1 MDAGRGSVLRSTL
14 VLFSLI
20 LGVYGGVAGLK
31 PPPALP
37 DSAPPTEFSAG
48 RAMRF
53 VERLAA
59 KPHPFASAA
68 HDEVLAEVVG
78 LWNALGFEPEI
89 QATVLVDEKRG
100 EAAKVANILT
110 RLKGTEAGKAVMLVA
125 HYDSVPSS
133 LGAADDAAGV
143 AALLETARALRV
155 GPAPKHD
162 VVFLVTDGEE
172 TGLFG
177 ARAFVKEHPWAAD
190 VGLAINFEARGTTG
204 PSVMFETSDGNGP
217 LIRAFA
223 ASAPRPQ
230 ATSFASTVYR
240 RIPNGTDLSVF
251 LKAGMQGLNFAFIG
265 EPRDYHTPQD
275 SPAHLDRRSLQH
287 HGSSALALARYF
299 GEVGVPEKG
308 TTGAVYFNAIGPGLV
323 VYSVP
328 TACLAA
334 FLALLLL
341 AAAGVVGFRKGL
353 LTPQKLLRSVFF
365 LFLVLALGPV
375 IAVLFVKLVGLSHG
389 TWLPTGEPGSNLL
402 YFTALLFLVSAEFL
416 ILYGL
421 FRHKNGWHNIA
432 FAASSLGVLLT
443 IGLTAAVP
451 GASYI
456 VGMPSLLG
464 AATMLGIFL
473 FRADGIDT
481 TGGTAAVGLCSFAT
495 GIVFAPLL
503 YFIFVA
509 LGLTPMGTAGLAVL
523 LVLAL
528 QDIIPAIEILS
539 RKGTGTWALL
549 AVLAFV
555 GSTIAGAVTTRYTI
569 RHPRPS
575 QMGYCLDID
584 AGRAAWF
591 IDADAE
597 DTWTA
602 RFMPDPEPGFKT
614 GDTSVERISFIGGEA
629 PLFAPQPPAV
639 EKIEESETGEG
650 RLLRVRVR
658 SPRRAAKLAIESE
671 KADVGGV
678 ELNGVPIVA
687 TGPGGKGLR
696 FRFFGP
702 GADGYELQ
710 LKLKGRAPLSITVTE
725 WVIGLPEVPGWT
737 WPQPPPEIMPVR
749 LWTMFRK
756 TVVL

>member
-1 MDAGRGSVLRSTL
+1 MDAGRGSVLRPTL

-37 DSAPPTEFSAG
+37 DSAPLTEFSAG

-143 AALLETARALRV
+143 AALLETARALKV

-177 ARAFVKEHPWAAD
+177 ARAFVKEHPWA
-190 VGLAINFEARGTTG
+190 TG
-204 PSVMFETSDGNGP
+204 PSVMFETSGGNGP

-240 RIPNGTDLSVF
+240 RMPNGTDLSVF

-287 HGSSALALARYF
+287 HGSSALALARHF
-299 GEVGVPEKG
+299 GEAGVPEKG
-308 TTGAVYFNAIGPGLV
+308 TTDAVYFNAIGPGLV
-323 VYSVP
+323 VYSVR

-341 AAAGVVGFRKGL
+341 AAAGIVGFRKGL
-353 LTPQKLLRSVFF
+353 LTPQKFLRSAFF
-365 LFLVLALGPV
+365 LFLVLVLGPI
-375 IAVLFVKLVGLSHG
+375 IAVLFAKLVGLSHG
-389 TWLPTGEPGSNLL
+389 TWLPTGEPGSNRL

-432 FAASSLGVLLT
+432 FAASSLGILLT

-456 VGMPSLLG
+456 MGMPSLLG
-464 AATMLGIFL
+464 AAAILGIFL

-481 TGGTAAVGLCSFAT
+481 TGGTAAVALCSFAT
-495 GIVFAPLL
+495 GIVFAPLIH
-503 YFIFVA
+503 FIFVA

-523 LVLAL
+523 MVLAL
-528 QDIIPAIEILS
+528 QGVIPAIEILS
-539 RKGTGTWALL
+539 RKGTGAWALI
-549 AVLAFV
+549 AILAFV

-584 AGRAAWF
+584 AGQAAWF
-591 IDADAE
+591 IEADAE

-602 RFMPDPEPGFKT
+602 RFMSDPKPGFKT
-614 GDTSVERISFIGGEA
+614 GVSVVERIPFISGEA

-658 SPRRAAKLAIESE
+658 SPRRATELAIESE

-678 ELNGVPIVA
+678 ELNGVPVVA
-687 TGPGGKGLR
+687 TGPEGKGLR

-702 GADGYELQ
+702 GADGYELR
-710 LKLKGRAPLSITVTE
+710 LKLKGRAPLSVTVTE